1 MADEFSFIRW
11 IQSQQSKSAGVLVPA
26 GDDMAVMNWPPGDL
40 LLCAVDQVIDGV
52 HFDSR
57 QRSPRQIGRK
67 VVNRNLS
74 DCAAMACLPAAALAC
89 VALPRGC
96 GEKYARELYLGM
108 REAADVF
115 SCPIVGGDTGSWDG
129 KLVLSVTIMGKSAGI
144 APVLRSGARAGDFLY
159 VSGPLGGSIISR
171 HMDFRPKIALAR
183 ELASKYRIS
192 AMIDISDG
200 LSRDLGHICHES
212 KVGAAINAPMIPIH
226 FDAMALSK
234 TDAISALDHALNDG
248 EDHELLLCS
257 ADEIPGL
264 FQIGQ
269 MTADPAIVIRRAGRT
284 FPLTPAGWEHQL

>member
-11 IQSQQSKSAGVLVPA
+11 IQAQQSKSAGVLVPA
-26 GDDMAVMNWPPGDL
+26 GDDMAVLNWPPADL

-57 QRSPRQIGRK
+57 QHSPRQIGRK

-96 GEKYARELYLGM
+96 GEQYARELYTGM

-129 KLVLSVTIMGKSAGI
+129 KLVLSVTILGKSSGI
-144 APVLRSGARAGDFLY
+144 APVLRSGARPGDFLY
-159 VSGPLGGSIISR
+159 VSGPLGGSILSR
-171 HMDFRPKIALAR
+171 HIDFLPKIALAR
-183 ELASKYRIS
+183 ELATTYRIS

-200 LSRDLGHICHES
+200 LSRDLPHICHES
-212 KVGAAINAPMIPIH
+212 KVGAAIDADMLPIH
-226 FDAMALSK
+226 PDAITLSK
-234 TDAISALDHALNDG
+234 TDSISPLDHALNDG

-264 FQIGQ
+264 TRIGQ
-269 MTADPAIVIRRAGRT
+269 ITADPAIVIRRDGKT
-284 FPLTPAGWEHQL
+284 LPLKPAGWEHQL